1 MLQNKGKEMSRRP
14 SVKGRHDLFVHT
26 MTSSRPT
33 KTTQAVKKPV
43 EPVEPV
49 EPIEPIEPIYILVP
63 HKKVP
68 YKNSEK
74 ELIHFRRLE
83 GQIQE
88 YKTELQKFSARL
100 VSGEQF
106 TSEEIGVMKRLAG
119 GINKLIENI
128 LPKFQDLQQTC
139 QHTMLH
145 IHHRN
150 PTSSRQQSL
159 KRSRLSAQRGT

>member
-1 MLQNKGKEMSRRP
+1 MSRRQP
-14 SVKGRHDLFVHT
+14 VKGRHDLFVHT
-26 MTSSRPT
+26 MTSFRPT
-33 KTTQAVKKPV
+33 KTTQAVKKSV

-49 EPIEPIEPIYILVP
+49 EPIEPVYILVP
-63 HKKVP
+63 HKKIP

-74 ELIHFRRLE
+74 ELIHFRQLE

-88 YKTELQKFSARL
+88 YKTELQKFSTRFI
-100 VSGEQF
+100 SGEQF
-106 TSEEIGVMKRLAG
+106 TPEEIGVMKRLAG
-119 GINKLIENI
+119 GINKFIENI
-128 LPKFQDLQQTC
+128 LPKFQTLQQTC
-139 QHTMLH
+139 QHTMLD

>member
-1 MLQNKGKEMSRRP
+1 MLLQNKGKEMSRRQP
-14 SVKGRHDLFVHT
+14 VKGRHDLFVHT
-26 MTSSRPT
+26 MTSFRPT
-33 KTTQAVKKPV
+33 KTTQALKKS
-43 EPVEPV
+43 V
-49 EPIEPIEPIYILVP
+49 EPIYTLYTLVP
-63 HKKVP
+63 HKKIP

-74 ELIHFRRLE
+74 ELIHFRQLE

-106 TSEEIGVMKRLAG
+106 TPEEIGVMKRLAG

-139 QHTMLH
+139 QHTMLV

>member
-1 MLQNKGKEMSRRP
+1 MDRWINGIFLFCVLQNKGKEMSRRQP
-14 SVKGRHDLFVHT
+14 VKGRHDLFVHT
-26 MTSSRPT
+26 FRPT

-43 EPVEPV
+43 EPM
-49 EPIEPIEPIYILVP
+49 YILVP
-63 HKKVP
+63 HKKIT

-74 ELIHFRRLE
+74 ELINFRKLE

-106 TSEEIGVMKRLAG
+106 TPEEIGVMKTLAG

-128 LPKFQDLQQTC
+128 IPRFQDLQQTC
-139 QHTMLH
+139 QHTMLD
-145 IHHRN
+145 IHQRH
-150 PTSSRQQSL
+150 PVSSRQQSL